1 MAKVLFFG
9 ITKDLTKTST
19 ENIEIPNDKTSVS
32 ELKDI
37 LLQQYPE
44 LSKVPDLMIA
54 INTNYAKDDDVARSG
69 DEIAIIPPTNG
80 G

>member
-9 ITKDLTKTST
+9 ISKDLTKTP
-19 ENIEIPNDKTSVS
+19 EFDLKIPDNGFSVS
-32 ELKDI
+32 EIKYI
-37 LLQQYPE
+37 LFDQYPE
-44 LSKVPDLMIA
+44 LSKVSDVLVA
-54 INTNYAKDDDVARSG
+54 INTNYSEDDDEAHDG